1 LDVTSGIAIFNENL
15 QNTTIETR
23 LSCSSG
29 DEIEQRGRWY
39 DYSGN
44 GLSLRVE
51 LRSAAAD
58 ETEFE
63 ILTGASC
70 EEVACFEKETG
81 RGKTAISST
90 ASFITEENTTYY
102 IHVFSTLDAT
112 TEPEEDYNLRV
123 SDNSACLNAYAIT
136 LVDSRTLLLGSTAAA
151 GAEDLAP
158 QCRSASASVSG
169 VWYTVVGSGLNIE
182 ASTCTGASFDTQIS
196 VFTGDCGSLECI
208 AGNNDFCGT
217 QSSASWLSVVSC
229 RVAVLGRISL
239 PAPPSILSSHFTPL
253 LFLLIGLGWSK
264 LLHLR
269 PRGLC

>member
-1 LDVTSGIAIFNENL
+1 
-15 QNTTIETR
+15 
-23 LSCSSG
+23 
-29 DEIEQRGRWY
+29 
-39 DYSGN
+39 
-44 GLSLRVE
+44 VE

-58 ETEFE
+58 NTEFE

-70 EEVACFEKETG
+70 GEVTCFEKETG
-81 RGKTAISST
+81 NISST

-102 IHVFSTLDAT
+102 IHVFSRLGAT

-196 VFTGDCGSLECI
+196 VFTGDCASLQCVT
-208 AGNNDFCGT
+208 GNNDSCGT

-229 RVAVLGRISL
+229 RVAVLGRTSFRV
-239 PAPPSILSSHFTPL
+239 PPSTLSSHFTPI
-253 LFLLIGLGWSK
+253 FS
-264 LLHLR
+264 
-269 PRGLC
+269 C